1 MKLLSMRFKE
11 VYRERELFFLLAP
24 AILLLILFSYI
35 PMYGLIIAFKDLK
48 PGLTIFNSP
57 WVGLKWFD
65 QFLHS
70 PYFWRSLK
78 NTFVI
83 SVLSLLVQFPLPI
96 IFALAIN
103 EIRGK
108 YFKRITQSISY
119 FPYFMSTVVVVG
131 MMYNFLSVDSGIV
144 NTILRELGME
154 PINFFNSEQW
164 FKPLYIFSGLWQ
176 NLGWNAIIFLAA
188 LTAVDPTLYEAA
200 KIDGAS
206 RVQQMRYISIPGIFT
221 TIMILLL
228 LNLGSILNVGFEK
241 IVLMYN
247 PTTYGVADVV
257 STYVYRLGIQ
267 GGEYSF
273 ATAVGLFNQ
282 VLNFMLLLFFNHM
295 SKRAGAESL
304 W

>member
-1 MKLLSMRFKE
+1 MDFKKI
-11 VYRERELFFLLAP
+11 YRERELLLMIAP
-24 AILLLILFSYI
+24 AIVLLLIFSYL
-35 PMYGLIIAFKDLK
+35 PMYGLVISFQDLR

-65 QFLHS
+65 EFLNS

-83 SVLSLLVQFPLPI
+83 STLSLLIQFPLPI
-96 IFALAIN
+96 ILALVLN
-103 EIRGK
+103 EIRNK

-119 FPYFMSTVVVVG
+119 FPYFMSTVVIVG
-131 MMYNFLSVDSGIV
+131 MLYNFLSVDSGIV
-144 NTILRELGME
+144 NTTLQEFGLE
-154 PINFFNSEQW
+154 PINFFNSEKW
-164 FKPLYIFSGLWQ
+164 FIPMYIFSGVWQ
-176 NLGWNAIIFLAA
+176 NLGWNAIIYLAA
-188 LTAVDPTLYEAA
+188 LTTIDPTLYEAA

-206 RVQQMRYISIPGIFT
+206 RIKQMRHITIPGIFT
-221 TIMILLL
+221 TIMILML

-247 PTTYGVADVV
+247 PATYNVSDVV
-257 STYVYRLGIQ
+257 STYVYRIGIQ
-267 GGEYSF
+267 SGNYSL

-282 VLNFMLLLFFNHM
+282 ILNFILLLVFNNL

>member
-1 MKLLSMRFKE
+1 MRILAIRFRE
-11 VYRERELFFLLAP
+11 VYKERELFYLLALP
-24 AILLLILFSYI
+24 IAMLILFAYV
-35 PMYGLIIAFKDLK
+35 PMYGLIISFKALQ
-48 PGLTIFNSP
+48 PGLTIFDSP
-57 WVGLKWFD
+57 WVGMKWFD

-70 PYFWRSLK
+70 PYFWRSLR
-78 NTFVI
+78 NTLVI
-83 SVLSLLVQFPLPI
+83 SVLSLAVQFPLPI
-96 IFALAIN
+96 FFALVIN
-103 EIRGK
+103 EIKGK
-108 YFKRITQSISY
+108 YFKRIAQSISY

-131 MMYNFLSVDSGIV
+131 MLFNFLSVDSGIV
-144 NTILRELGME
+144 NNVLRELGME
-154 PINFFNSEQW
+154 PINFFNSEGW
-164 FKPLYIFSGLWQ
+164 FKPLYILSGLWQ

-200 KIDGAS
+200 KIDGAT
-206 RVQQMRYISIPGIFT
+206 RIQQMRYISIPGIFT

-241 IVLMYN
+241 IILMYN

-282 VLNFMLLLFFNHM
+282 VLNFMLLLVFNHL
-295 SKRAGAESL
+295 SKKAGAESL

>member
-1 MKLLSMRFKE
+1 MDFKKI
-11 VYRERELFFLLAP
+11 YRERELLFIIMP
-24 AILLLILFSYI
+24 SIILLFIFCYV
-35 PMYGLIIAFKDLK
+35 PMYGLVISFQDLR

-65 QFLHS
+65 EFLNS

-78 NTFVI
+78 NTFII
-83 SVLSLLVQFPLPI
+83 SFFSLLFQFPLPI
-96 IFALAIN
+96 ILALALN
-103 EIRGK
+103 EIRNK

-119 FPYFMSTVVVVG
+119 FPYFMSTVVIVG
-131 MMYNFLSVDSGIV
+131 MLYNFLGVDSGII
-144 NTILRELGME
+144 NTILKELGKE
-154 PINFFNSEQW
+154 PINFFNSEHW
-164 FKPLYIFSGLWQ
+164 FIPLYILSGIWQ

-188 LTAVDPTLYEAA
+188 LTTIDPTLYEAA
-200 KIDGAS
+200 KMDGAS
-206 RVQQMRYISIPGIFT
+206 RIKQMRHITIPGIFT

-241 IVLMYN
+241 IILMYN
-247 PTTYGVADVV
+247 PAIYSVSDVV
-257 STYVYRLGIQ
+257 ATYVYRIGIQ
-267 GGEYSF
+267 SGNYSL

-282 VLNFMLLLFFNHM
+282 VLNFILLLVFNQL

>member
-1 MKLLSMRFKE
+1 MDLKKL
-11 VYRERELFFLLAP
+11 YRERELLFMVFPAVLLV
-24 AILLLILFSYI
+24 IVFCYV
-35 PMYGLIIAFKDLK
+35 PMYGLVISFQDLR

-57 WVGLKWFD
+57 WVGFKWFD
-65 QFLHS
+65 EFFHS

-96 IFALAIN
+96 VLALALN
-103 EIRGK
+103 EIRNRF
-108 YFKRITQSISY
+108 FKRLTQSISY
-119 FPYFMSTVVVVG
+119 FPYFMSTVVIVG

-144 NTILRELGME
+144 NTVLVGLGMD
-154 PINFFNSEQW
+154 PINFFNSEFW
-164 FKPLYIFSGLWQ
+164 FKPMYVLSGVWQ
-176 NLGWNAIIFLAA
+176 NLGWNAIIYLAA
-188 LTAVDPTLYEAA
+188 LTAINPTLYEAA

-206 RVQQMRYISIPGIFT
+206 RLKQMWYITLPGIFT

-228 LNLGSILNVGFEK
+228 LNLGSLLNVGFEK
-241 IVLMYN
+241 IILMYN
-247 PTTYGVADVV
+247 PATYEVADVV

-267 GGEYSF
+267 SGSYSL
-273 ATAVGLFNQ
+273 ATAVGFFNQ
-282 VLNFMLLLFFNHM
+282 VLNFILLIIFNHL